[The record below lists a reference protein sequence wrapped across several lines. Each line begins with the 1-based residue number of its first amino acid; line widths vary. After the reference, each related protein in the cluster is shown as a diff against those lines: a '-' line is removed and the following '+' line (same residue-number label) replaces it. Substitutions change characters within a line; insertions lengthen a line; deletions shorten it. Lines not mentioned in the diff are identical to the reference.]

1 MSPLR
6 RIGDVLRWPRGTLAL
21 QLTGVLLLISILP
34 LLIYYV
40 VSYRA
45 AERTILDVA
54 SQQGLQTLRNQ
65 RDYLVLQFEQVESLA
80 ANLSQI
86 DEITNTLSRINNNA
100 TRGSIYDSLATKARI
115 GYLLSNYRNLGGL
128 VSIDIF
134 TLDGTHF
141 HVGDTLTG
149 SNERSELRNELL
161 ERTLRS
167 NAFVTWHGVEDNI
180 EKASSSQKVLAAS
193 KMLVSARSSWLRA
206 EPVAMLLINYSTD
219 YLHERLSTVSIGPGA
234 SLMVLDEQ
242 RRLIY
247 HPDKNKIGQPVAAE
261 FAALLEGS
269 SGSFTQRLGDDDVLL
284 SYEVIPEK
292 NWYVLSIIPKQ
303 TLLAPMADIR
313 RVAGVMLLFMML
325 LVLVLL
331 RLFAMRIVEPIGAIA
346 QGFKNFQINHL
357 APGWRM
363 PRPRSLKPIADLAQW
378 FNTFLDHMDQRKES
392 ETRLRIAATAFEAQ
406 EGMLVLDADVRIL
419 QANGAQHAVTGHA
432 ADEII
437 GHGVDMLGFERHGAS
452 LFPEMRR
459 TVECTGSWKGEVW
472 SRRKNGERYPAWVT
486 LAGVRDERDV
496 LTHFVV
502 TLTDIT
508 ERKAS
513 EEENRK
519 LAFYDPLTGLPNRRL
534 LMERLRQAML
544 DCPQHGQSLAL
555 MFLDLDKFKTLN
567 DTLGHDVGDALLCQV
582 AQRLVHCVREV
593 DTVARLG
600 GDEFVV
606 LIEGL
611 DERGDQAAVQAE
623 GVALKIMCELNQDY
637 EDLAGEVYH
646 STSSIGIAIHSDVDS
661 TLEELM
667 KQADIALYQA
677 KEAGR
682 NTLRFFEPA
691 MQARLMARAALEQN
705 MRRALAE
712 DQFKIYLQP
721 KVDVHGSIV
730 GAEALVRWEQP
741 GCGIVPPQSFIA
753 LAEETGL
760 IVQLGEVVL
769 RKACKQLV
777 TWAGHPRRRHLGI
790 AVNVSP
796 REFRHAEFVANVLR
810 VVEQTGADPA
820 RLTLEITESLF
831 VDDVKDI
838 VAKMNALRQRG
849 ISFALDDFGTGYSS
863 LAYLKEMPLQELKI
877 DRSFVNDVLTDA
889 SDATIARAVIAM
901 GHELGIEVV
910 AEGIETAVQYEFLRA
925 NGCRLFQG
933 YFFSPP
939 IPPEKFHQ
947 LLEDDIPCV
956 ELSL

>member
-1 MSPLR
+1 MSLR
-6 RIGDVLRWPRGTLAL
+6 KRIGGVFRWPQGSLAL
-21 QLTGVLLLISILP
+21 QLSGVLLLISILP
-34 LLIYYV
+34 LLIYYL

-65 RDYLVLQFEQVESLA
+65 RDYLLFQIEQVESLA
-80 ANLSQI
+80 ANLSQV
-86 DEITNTLSRINNNA
+86 DEITNTLASINNTA
-100 TRGSIYDSLATKARI
+100 HGSLYDGLATKARI
-115 GYLLSNYRNLGGL
+115 GYLLSNYRTLGGL

-134 TLDGTHF
+134 ALNGAHF
-141 HVGDTLTG
+141 HVGDSLTE
-149 SNERSELRNELL
+149 SNERSELRDQLL

-167 NAFVTWHGVEDNI
+167 TAFVTWHGVEDNI

-193 KMLVSARSSWLRA
+193 KQLVSARSSWLRA
-206 EPVAMLLINYSTD
+206 EPVGMLLINYSTD
-219 YLHERLSTVSIGPGA
+219 YLHERLRTVSIGPGA
-234 SLMVLDEQ
+234 FLMVLDAQ

-247 HPDKNKIGQPVAAE
+247 HPDKSKIGRTVAAE
-261 FAALLEGS
+261 FAALLEGG
-269 SGSFTQRLGDDDVLL
+269 SGSFTQRLGDGDVLL

-292 NWYVLSIIPKQ
+292 NWYVVSIIPKE

-313 RVAGVMLLFMML
+313 RVAGAMLVVMVLLILM
-325 LVLVLL
+325 LL
-331 RLFAMRIVEPIGAIA
+331 RLFAMRIVAPIGFLAE
-346 QGFKNFQINHL
+346 GFKNFQLNRL

-363 PRPRSLKPIADLAQW
+363 PRPRSLEPIADLAQW
-378 FNTFLDHMDQRKES
+378 FNTFLNHMEQRQES

-406 EGMLVLDADVRIL
+406 EGMLVLDAGARIL
-419 QANGAQHAVTGHA
+419 QANGAQQAITGYA

-437 GHGVDMLGFERHGAS
+437 GHSADTLGFERQGSA
-452 LFPEMRR
+452 FFQEMQRA
-459 TVECTGSWKGEVW
+459 VERTGSWKGEVW
-472 SRRKNGERYPAWVT
+472 NSRKDGVRYPAWVT
-486 LAGVRDERDV
+486 LAGVRDEHDV
-496 LTHFVV
+496 LTHFVT

-513 EEENRK
+513 EEETRK

-534 LMERLRQAML
+534 LMDRLRQAML
-544 DCPQHGQSLAL
+544 DCPRSQQSLAL

-582 AQRLVHCVREV
+582 AHRLTSCVREV

-611 DERGDQAAVQAE
+611 DVRGDQAAVQAE
-623 GVALKIMCELNQDY
+623 AVASKILRALNQDY
-637 EDLAGEVYH
+637 EELAGEAYH
-646 STSSIGIAIHSDVDS
+646 STSSIGIAVHSGADC

-705 MRRALAE
+705 LRQALVE

-721 KVDVHGSIV
+721 KVDGQGSIV
-730 GAEALVRWEQP
+730 GAEALVRWVQP
-741 GCGIVPPQSFIA
+741 GRGIVPPQSFIT

-760 IVQLGEVVL
+760 ILQLGEVVL

-777 TWAGHPRRRHLGI
+777 AWSAHPRRRHLSI

-796 REFRHAEFVANVLR
+796 REFKQAEFVAHVLHI
-810 VVEQTGADPA
+810 VEQTGADPA
-820 RLTLEITESLF
+820 KLTLEITESLF
-831 VDDVKDI
+831 VDNVMDI
-838 VAKMNALRQRG
+838 VAKMSMLRQRG

-863 LAYLKEMPLQELKI
+863 LAYLKQMPLQELKI

-889 SDATIARAVIAM
+889 NDATIARAVIAM

-910 AEGIETAVQYEFLRA
+910 AEGIETKAQYDFLMA

-939 IPPEKFHQ
+939 VPPEKFHD
-947 LLEDDIPCV
+947 LLEDDPPCYA
-956 ELSL
+956 LAA